1 MFSLVSTIAP
11 APSEVGH
18 AIDGLAPAVVRA
30 GERLVAADALE
41 RAAQSVVALIRA
53 FHLEQPISEGLP
65 REEARARLIWVV
77 PITVLITFA
86 LLLLAFRSVPQSLL
100 LILSA
105 PFALVGGVILQW
117 TQGYAVTTAVII
129 GYIAVLAVAV
139 QTGIIMIEFI
149 RDALARRSPDQPY
162 IDAVIEGSVARL
174 RPKLMTVATTVL
186 GLIPIMLASGS
197 GFDITQPIAAPSVGG
212 MITSTIYVLFLI
224 PCLMAIGLDFRR
236 NRQRT

>member
-1 MFSLVSTIAP
+1 MGGVRGLTHRL
-11 APSEVGH
+11 GH
-18 AIDGLAPAVVRA
+18 RRMRVDGAHQLLGILRLEGGPLDLMQDAV
-30 GERLVAADALE
+30 EADHGRYANPNV
-41 RAAQSVVALIRA
+41 Q
-53 FHLEQPISEGLP
+53 
-65 REEARARLIWVV
+65 
-77 PITVLITFA
+77 
-86 LLLLAFRSVPQSLL
+86 
-100 LILSA
+100 
-105 PFALVGGVILQW
+105 VGGVFLQW

-149 RDALARRSPDQPY
+149 RDALARRTTDQPY

-212 MITSTIYVLFLI
+212 MVTSTLHVLIVTPVIFYIMKTAAL
-224 PCLMAIGLDFRR
+224 RR
-236 NRQRT
+236 GTLRRSDIARRPWSDAAEATTAW